1 MATLA
6 DVAKRAGVSK
16 ATVSRI
22 LNGRPLDIAVREE
35 TRLRVERAAA
45 ELGYRPSLFAQGLR
59 TKRTR
64 LVGVIVRDLTNPF
77 WAGLLEGI
85 TTTCVARGY
94 HVTLSHTR
102 TESEQVSEASL
113 LADLGSDGMLV
124 VGEHRGDEAAL
135 AQLLTESRAT
145 VVVAR
150 SGASLGVPS
159 VGVDNTS
166 AVRMAVDHLVALGHS
181 RIAFLGGGSDDARE
195 RHRAFVDACL
205 GRGVPLRSEY
215 VCVLDRR
222 GPLSIAAAVRLGR
235 SMARRLLAL
244 PEPPTAVLTT
254 SDGLAFGAV
263 AGVQSKGYAIPDDV
277 SIVGFDGLPFSR
289 FASPPLTMVQ
299 QPVRDM
305 GVVAA
310 NLLIDII
317 EDKAPR
323 RSATEIRLPARLV
336 VRSSC
341 GPPRFKSGISQLAV
355 RG

>member
-1 MATLA
+1 LATLA

-85 TTTCVARGY
+85 TATCAARGY

-102 TESEQVSEASL
+102 TESEQVNEASL

-124 VGEHRGDEAAL
+124 VGDHSSDEAAL
-135 AQLLTESRAT
+135 AQLLTEARAA

-159 VGVDNTS
+159 VRVDNAG
-166 AVRMAVDHLVALGHS
+166 AVQMAVDYLVALGHR

-195 RHRAFVDACL
+195 RHRAFVAVCL
-205 GRGVPLRSEY
+205 DRGVPVQSEHVY
-215 VCVLDRR
+215 VLDRH
-222 GPLSIAAAVRLGR
+222 GPLSIVAAVRLGQF
-235 SMARRLLAL
+235 MARRLVAL

-263 AGVQSKGYAIPDDV
+263 AGALSRGYSIPDDI
-277 SIVGFDGLPFSR
+277 SIVGFDGLPFAR
-289 FASPPLTMVQ
+289 FASPPLTMVH
-299 QPVRDM
+299 QPVHDM
-305 GVVAA
+305 GAVAA
-310 NLLIDII
+310 NLLVDII
-317 EDKAPR
+317 EDKVPR
-323 RSATEIRLPARLV
+323 RSGTEIRLPAKLV

-341 GPPRFKSGISQLAV
+341 GPPRPQVAIPRPA
-355 RG
+355 